1 MKPFD
6 KYIFFLIAGFIL
18 LLISSCY
25 EPDVE
30 EVLRPGAVIQD
41 DKYYLGTS
49 LSYASYLERNATDGQ
64 YFKNENGE
72 RESPFESVKNMVGI
86 LCVFLLLLAHIPA
99 TRPVMSLMLLII
111 MCSKG

>member
-72 RESPFESVKNMVGI
+72 RESPFET
-86 LCVFLLLLAHIPA
+86 A
-99 TRPVMSLMLLII
+99 TSPVMSLMLLII

>member
-1 MKPFD
+1 M
-6 KYIFFLIAGFIL
+6 
-18 LLISSCY
+18 
-25 EPDVE
+25 E

-72 RESPFESVKNMVGI
+72 RESPLN
-86 LCVFLLLLAHIPA
+86 
-99 TRPVMSLMLLII
+99 R
-111 MCSKG
+111 